1 MTSYHAATDPV
12 KARQFAVEVVRRLR
26 AAGYEALW
34 AGGCVRD
41 QLLGGQPKDYDVAT
55 SATPDQVRE
64 LFGQK
69 RTLAIGASFGVITV
83 LGPKAAGPIEVAT
96 FRCDVGYSDGRHPD
110 RVTFSSPEED
120 AQRRDFT
127 INGLFYDPLTE
138 RVIDYVGGQEDL
150 RQGIIRAIR
159 EPRERFTEDKLR
171 MLRAVRFAST
181 FGFSLDPATLEAIR
195 AQAHEVVI
203 VSAERIAAEVRRM
216 FVHANRAKALQ
227 LLYDSQLLG
236 VILPE
241 ARVLDPE
248 SDEPPNETRGAIWRR
263 TLAILQRL
271 ERPEFATALA
281 VVLREIP
288 SPERE
293 RPITPIVGERWRLSN
308 DEIGLAD
315 WILAS
320 EPLTGRAHLAP
331 WPAVQ
336 RLLIAPGAR
345 ELLKYLQAVEQA
357 MGSGTAAA
365 DFCAAKLALPPLELN
380 PPPLVT
386 GQDLKTLGLRPGPQ
400 FKRMLDEI
408 RDAQLEGRLR
418 DQAAALELARQ
429 IADRT

>member
-1 MTSYHAATDPV
+1 MASYHAASDPR
-12 KARQFAVEVVRRLR
+12 KAREFAVEVVRRLR

-64 LFGQK
+64 LFGHRK
-69 RTLAIGASFGVITV
+69 TLAIGASFGVITV

-110 RVTFSSPEED
+110 RITFSSAEED

-127 INGLFYDPLTE
+127 INGLFYDPLTDQ
-138 RVIDYVGGQEDL
+138 VIDYVGGQEDL
-150 RQGIIRAIR
+150 RKGIIRAIR

-171 MLRAVRFAST
+171 MLRAVRFAAT

-203 VSAERIAAEVRRM
+203 VSAERIAAELRRM
-216 FVHANRAKALQ
+216 FIHSNRAIALR
-227 LLYDSQLLG
+227 LLYESQLLS

-241 ARVLDPE
+241 ARVLDPD
-248 SDEPPNETRGAIWRR
+248 SDAAPNETPGAVWRR

-271 ERPEFATALA
+271 EQPAFATALA
-281 VVLREIP
+281 AVLREIP

-320 EPLTGRAHLAP
+320 EPLAGRAHLAP
-331 WPAVQ
+331 WPVVQ
-336 RLLIAPGAR
+336 RLLIAPGAA
-345 ELLKYLQAVEQA
+345 ELVKYIRAVEQA
-357 MGSGTAAA
+357 TGMETTGA
-365 DFCAAKLALPPLELN
+365 DFCARKLALPPSELN

-408 RDAQLEGRLR
+408 RDAQLEGRVR
-418 DQAAALELARQ
+418 DQAAALELARK
-429 IADRT
+429 IAEHT